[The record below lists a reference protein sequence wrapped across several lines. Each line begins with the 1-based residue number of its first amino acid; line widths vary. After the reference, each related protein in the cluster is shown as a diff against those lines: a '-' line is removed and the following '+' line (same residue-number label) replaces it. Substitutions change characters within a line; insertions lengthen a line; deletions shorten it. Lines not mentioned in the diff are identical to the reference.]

1 MKTPPLGAA
10 YAPTQFG
17 DGSRR
22 TQDASESRNSTN
34 GNSNAANPI
43 NAKITPLRKEIR
55 ETTAGK
61 LSEKLQLARGIEAK
75 IIPPPSSTN

>member
-55 ETTAGK
+55 KTTA
-61 LSEKLQLARGIEAK
+61 EKLQLARGIEAK